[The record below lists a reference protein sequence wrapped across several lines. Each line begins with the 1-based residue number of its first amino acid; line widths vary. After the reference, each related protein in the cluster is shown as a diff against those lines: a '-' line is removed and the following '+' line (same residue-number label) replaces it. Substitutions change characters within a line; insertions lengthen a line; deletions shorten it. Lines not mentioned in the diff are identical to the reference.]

1 MTNSRFESSGN
12 DVVIGVDVGGTNI
25 RAMALDRQRCKLA
38 QAQRPMDKS
47 SPSSVLKGIASCVE
61 GVVHASERIAGI
73 GVAMKGLVD
82 HHQGVMVSSTTL
94 RMRGLPIRSY
104 LEEEFG
110 LLVAVDNDVH
120 AATIGEIYY
129 GAGHRFRHFLYLN
142 VGTGVAV
149 GLVLDGKLY
158 RGATNMSG
166 EFGHNTV
173 DRNGWACRC
182 GMRGCI
188 EAFASGPGIV
198 AQVLDRV
205 KHFPASSLATPAH
218 SGELNASDVF
228 RAAQQGDTVALQVL
242 HDTVEHL
249 GAGMVNLVNLLNPEA
264 IILGGGVFNE
274 AGIFVER
281 LTEFVKS
288 HPLGDSAASLQEIA
302 PSSLGVN
309 EVGLIGA
316 ASLIWEYRDLYPSA

>member
-1 MTNSRFESSGN
+1 
-12 DVVIGVDVGGTNI
+12 
-25 RAMALDRQRCKLA
+25 
-38 QAQRPMDKS
+38 
-47 SPSSVLKGIASCVE
+47 
-61 GVVHASERIAGI
+61 
-73 GVAMKGLVD
+73 MKGLVD
-82 HHQGVMVSSTTL
+82 HQRGVMVSSTTL
-94 RMRGLPIRSY
+94 RMRGLPVRAF

-129 GAGHRFRHFLYLN
+129 GAGRRFRHFLYLN

-149 GLVLDGKLY
+149 GLVFDGKLY

-198 AQVLDRV
+198 VQVLDSVER
-205 KHFPASSLATPAH
+205 FPASPLAALVR
-218 SGELNASDVF
+218 SDELSATDVF
-228 RAAQQGDTVALQVL
+228 RMAQQEDALALQVL

-249 GAGMVNLVNLLNPEA
+249 GAGLVNLVNLLNPEA

-274 AGIFVER
+274 AGIFIER
-281 LTEFVKS
+281 LSEYVRA
-288 HPLGDSAASLQEIA
+288 HPLRDSAASLREIV

-309 EVGLIGA
+309 EVGLVGA
-316 ASLIWEYRDLYPSA
+316 ASLIWEYQDLYPSG

>member
-1 MTNSRFESSGN
+1 
-12 DVVIGVDVGGTNI
+12 
-25 RAMALDRQRCKLA
+25 
-38 QAQRPMDKS
+38 
-47 SPSSVLKGIASCVE
+47 VE
-61 GVVHASERIAGI
+61 GVVHASEHISGI

-82 HHQGVMVSSTTL
+82 HQQGVMVSSTTL
-94 RMRGLPIRSY
+94 RMRGLPVRSF

-129 GAGHRFRHFLYLN
+129 GAGRRFRHLLYLN

-149 GLVLDGKLY
+149 GLVFDGKLY
-158 RGATNMSG
+158 RGATNLSG

-182 GMRGCI
+182 GMRGCV

-198 AQVLDRV
+198 SQVLGRV
-205 KHFPASSLATPAH
+205 KHHPASPLAALAR
-218 SGELNASDVF
+218 SDELSATEVF
-228 RAAQQGDTVALQVL
+228 RAAQQGDALALQVL

-249 GAGMVNLVNLLNPEA
+249 GAGLVNLVNLLNPEA
-264 IILGGGVFNE
+264 IILGGSVFNE
-274 AGIFVER
+274 AGIFVDR
-281 LTEFVKS
+281 LAQFVKA
-288 HPLGDSAASLQEIA
+288 HPLRDSAASLQEIG

-309 EVGLIGA
+309 EVGLVGA
-316 ASLIWEYRDLYPSA
+316 ASLIWEYQDLYPPA